1 MVLTVFSRGRGLWWG
16 SGEQMESGACRRRSW
31 AQETGMWGW
40 EGMGEDE
47 SLRLSQA
54 TEGFTVRRQPSH
66 KGVSRVQWHCWGVS
80 QAS

>member
-1 MVLTVFSRGRGLWWG
+1 MGVWWENG
-16 SGEQMESGACRRRSW
+16 VRSL
-31 AQETGMWGW
+31 QEALMGTRDRNV
-40 EGMGEDE
+40 GMGEDE

>member
-16 SGEQMESGACRRRSW
+16 SGGKMESGACRRGAHGHRDRNV
-31 AQETGMWGW
+31 
-40 EGMGEDE
+40 GMGEDE